1 MDKWQ
6 DKTEW
11 KDLWLLTPE
20 QVPLLSGMT
29 DKGRLGFA
37 IQLKFMEMYGRFP
50 SSGKD
55 VSMDVIQYLAQQ
67 LGLSGDL
74 FSSYEPLDRQ
84 GLRHR
89 QTIRKLLGYRPS
101 ANSDLRQLFDWL
113 CAEVF
118 PLDPKAHHAREAAFD
133 WFREQRTEP
142 PATAHLERVIRSA
155 TYHYEETLLSSIYN
169 RLTDNHKSVINKLL
183 PDKQKEINDDS
194 DNKENIFSI
203 IKKEPGKPSLDNILF
218 VISQLTALDELG
230 LNADFVRGIPPK
242 FIEIYR
248 QRCAV
253 ESVREIRRH
262 PVSIRYPMIIM
273 YCWRR
278 RQQLTDALT
287 EMLMQLIHN
296 LGTRAEKKVDKKQ
309 FAAFKKVRGK
319 AKLLFRMA
327 EATADQPDGVIK
339 EVVYPVVAQRTLQR
353 LVKEFNTLGSDPEL
367 EVHESIRASYGA
379 HYRRMLLPV
388 LDQLDFQSGN
398 HLYRPVIDAIHT
410 IKVHRHSNQHY
421 YAADD
426 VPVDGV
432 IQKKWRNIIM
442 ETGKQ
447 GEERINRINY
457 EICVLR
463 ALRNSLRNKEIW
475 VNGADRYRN
484 PEEDLPADYSDNR
497 EHYYTL
503 LGAPADG
510 EVFIAQLKKTL
521 RQWLETLNDGLPLN
535 QKVSIRSQG
544 KKRIRLSP
552 LLPQEEPPNTLSLK
566 REIGRRWTDLELI
579 DMLKEVDLR
588 EKFSSLFRTSGSREV
603 IDPETLQHRL
613 LLCLFGLGTN
623 VGLKRIASQQ
633 LGVSYE
639 ELRHIKR
646 KFIQK
651 DTLRSAIA
659 QIVNGIFRIKQPTI
673 WGNATTSCA
682 ADSRKFSAYD
692 QNLMTEWH
700 ARYGG
705 RGIMIYWHVDTNA
718 TCIYSQLRRCS
729 SSEVAA
735 MMEGVLRHCT
745 DMEINHQYVD
755 SHGQS
760 EVAFAFSYVL
770 GFDLLPRLKNIARQ
784 KLSICE
790 SGDAALYPALSSV
803 LTKEINWELIRQQY
817 DEIIKYTAALRTG
830 TAEPEAILRRFTRNN
845 AQHPTYKALAEL
857 GRAVKTIFLCR
868 YLNDEGLRCEINSG
882 LNVVENWNSANDF
895 IFYGEH
901 GEFTSNRPEEQ
912 EISMLAL
919 HLLQISL
926 VYVNTLLIQEV
937 LSEPAWR
944 SKMTEADWRGL
955 SPLIYNH
962 VNPYG
967 RIELDMSSRLK
978 VAA

>member
-1 MDKWQ
+1 MNNWQ
-6 DKTEW
+6 DRTEW

-20 QVPLLSGMT
+20 QKTLLTGMT

-37 IQLKFMEMYGRFP
+37 VQLKFMEMYGRFP
-50 SSGKD
+50 ASDKD
-55 VSMDVIQYLAQQ
+55 VSADVVQYLAQQ
-67 LGLSGDL
+67 LEVIDSVFYL
-74 FSSYEPLDRQ
+74 YEPADRQ
-84 GLRHR
+84 GQRHR
-89 QTIRKLLGYRPS
+89 QTIRRLFGFRPS
-101 ANSDLRQLFDWL
+101 ADADLRLLFDWL
-113 CAEVF
+113 CLEVL
-118 PLDPKAHHAREAAFD
+118 PLDPKAHHARETAFE
-133 WFREQRTEP
+133 WFREQRIEP
-142 PATAHLERVIRSA
+142 PAIAHLNRIIRSA
-155 TYHYEETLLSSIYN
+155 TNHYEEKLLNSIYS
-169 RLTDNHKSVINKLL
+169 RLNDKSKIAIDNILPVKPDNTD
-183 PDKQKEINDDS
+183 ES
-194 DNKENIFSI
+194 DNKNNIFKQL
-203 IKKEPGKPSLDNILF
+203 KKEPGKPSLDNILF
-218 VISQLTALDELG
+218 VISQLSIIDG
-230 LNADFVRGIPPK
+230 ISLNPDLIHGIPPK
-242 FIEIYR
+242 FIEIFR
-248 QRCAV
+248 QRCST
-253 ESVREIRRH
+253 ESAREIRRH
-262 PVSIRYPMIIM
+262 PDNITYPMVVM

-287 EMLMQLIHN
+287 EMLMLLIHN
-296 LGTRAEKKVDKKQ
+296 LGTRAENKVDKKQ

-319 AKLLFRMA
+319 AKLLFQMA
-327 EATADQPDGVIK
+327 EATAEQPEGVIK
-339 EVVYPVVAQRTLQR
+339 DVVYPVVSQKTLQH
-353 LVKEFNTLGSDPEL
+353 LVEEFKTLGVDTEL
-367 EVHESIRASYGA
+367 EVHESIRSSYGT

-388 LDQLDFQSGN
+388 LDQLEFQSGN
-398 HLYRPVIDAIHT
+398 HLYRPVINAINI
-410 IKVHRHSNQHY
+410 IKENRHSNKHF
-421 YAADD
+421 YAADE

-432 IQKKWRNIIM
+432 IQKKWRNIVVV
-442 ETGKQ
+442 TSKL

-463 ALRNSLRNKEIW
+463 ALRKSLRNKEVW
-475 VNGADRYRN
+475 VKGADRYRN
-484 PEEDLPADYSDNR
+484 PEEDLPADFSDNR
-497 EHYYTL
+497 EHYYSL
-503 LGAPADG
+503 LDVPADG
-510 EVFIAQLKKTL
+510 NEFISQLKTTL
-521 RQWLETLNDGLPLN
+521 RQWLKILNDGIPQN
-535 QKVSIRSQG
+535 QKVRLRTQG
-544 KKRIRLSP
+544 KNRIHLTPLSR
-552 LLPQEEPPNTLSLK
+552 QEDPPNTLQLK
-566 REIGRRWTDLELI
+566 REIGHRWTDLELI

-588 EKFSSLFRTSGSREV
+588 ENFSSLFRTSGSREV
-603 IDPETLQHRL
+603 IDPDVLQRRL

-633 LGVSYE
+633 HGASYE
-639 ELRHIKR
+639 ELRYIKR

-651 DTLRSAIA
+651 DSLRAAIS
-659 QIVNGIFRIKQPTI
+659 QIVNGIFKIKQPTI

-682 ADSRKFSAYD
+682 ADSRKFGAYD

-705 RGIMIYWHVDTNA
+705 RGIMIYWHVDTNS

-729 SSEVAA
+729 SSEVSA

-784 KLSICE
+784 KLNICE
-790 SGDAALYPALSSV
+790 AGDTALYPELSSI
-803 LTKEINWELIRQQY
+803 LTKEINWELIQQQY

-857 GRAVKTIFLCR
+857 GKAVKTIFLCR
-868 YLNDEGLRCEINSG
+868 YLNEEELRCEINAG

-901 GEFTSNRPEEQ
+901 GVFTSNKPEEQ
-912 EISMLAL
+912 EISVLAL

-926 VYVNTLLIQEV
+926 VYVNTLLIQHV

-944 SKMTEADWRGL
+944 SRMTEDDWRGL
-955 SPLIYNH
+955 TPLIYHH